1 MNMLQLEKTPYTLA
15 PQAEAAITNDICKL
29 QERVAAL
36 RHAGTLTPD
45 TLRNY
50 YGDRRFAQVAES
62 NALEGSPLSAG
73 ETEIAVLKGTTLTG
87 HDPAWVRDA
96 IALDKALLQLTELAR
111 DRDQPTDLV
120 QLHNLHALLMGERP
134 GGGIFRTEP
143 VRISGSP
150 HTPPEQLQEILA
162 EMQLWQQWS
171 IEKATAPPLLR
182 ATVLH
187 AWLSHIHPYIDG
199 NGRAARAIS
208 NLELVRAGFPPV
220 IIRRKERN
228 RYLDALGESDA
239 GGDLRSFLELILERA
254 EGALLGLER
263 AAQREQ
269 DYDPALERIKVI
281 QENQLRIWQSS
292 VTLLAESLQHALTRS
307 LDKVGGS
314 ATVKEY
320 ESPLDLEDYLA
331 LIQGRSTSRTWCF
344 IIRISIPGVG
354 KLERLAWTGYR
365 RPQLHQYMT
374 QYMKEDGGPTLYWSV
389 QNPDGYPKWRE
400 AHEQSPYCTDMTTRA
415 GAGDLWYVRRNDAT
429 LQELHTTALAEQI
442 ATSLIRQ
449 LSDHTA

>member
-1 MNMLQLEKTPYTLA
+1 MLQLESTPYTLA
-15 PQAEAAITNDICKL
+15 PQAEAAAAQDIHAL
-29 QERVAAL
+29 QERLTAL

-50 YGDRRFAQVAES
+50 YGDKRFAQVAES

-73 ETEIAVLKGTTLTG
+73 ETEIAVLKGGTTLTG

-96 IALDKALLQLTELAR
+96 IALDEALLQLTVLAR

-120 QLHNLHALLMGERP
+120 QLHKLHALLMGKRP
-134 GGGIFRTEP
+134 GGGSFRTGP
-143 VRISGSP
+143 VRISGSQ
-150 HTPPEQLQEILA
+150 HTPPRQLQEIVTQ
-162 EMQLWQQWS
+162 MQNWQQWS
-171 IEKATAPPLLR
+171 RQNAAAPAPLR
-182 ATVLH
+182 AIVLH

-208 NLELVRAGFPPV
+208 NLELVRAGYPPI

-254 EGALLGLER
+254 EGALLSLER
-263 AAQREQ
+263 AAQQEQ
-269 DYDPALERIKVI
+269 GYNPGLERIKI
-281 QENQLRIWQSS
+281 MYEDHLRIWHSG
-292 VTLLAESLQHALTRS
+292 VALLARSLQHSLTRL

-320 ESPLDLEDYLA
+320 ESPLDREDYLA
-331 LIQGRSTSRTWCF
+331 LMQGRGASRTWCF
-344 IIRISIPGVG
+344 ILRISIPGAG
-354 KLERLAWTGYR
+354 RLERLAWTGYR
-365 RPQLHQYMT
+365 RSQLYEYMGNT
-374 QYMKEDGGPTLYWSV
+374 GGPTIYWSV

-415 GAGDLWYVRRNDAT
+415 GMGELWYVRRNDGT
-429 LQELHTTALAEQI
+429 LHKLHTTALAERI
-442 ATSLIRQ
+442 TASLIRQ
-449 LSDHTA
+449 ISNRAS